1 MIREV
6 MAFVEVVLF
15 DRPCD
20 DCMDIAVVRSVG
32 CGGM

>member
-6 MAFVEVVLF
+6 VEFVEVVHL